1 MMVKLLSQGA
11 RVILETQ
18 SLVPA
23 KAPSWPHPVVGTPA
37 SCWEGPSTLFPTHRA
52 LGGLNSSEGC
62 DPYFVSIWLPK
73 RGLLCLFFFFLQK
86 GKKDSPFPFV
96 LARCPC
102 WGWGVG
108 GWPSASHRGPRTISR
123 VSPEP
128 GTGEPPA
135 KGPESSP
142 CRCFPLSL
150 LSPLHS
156 CTHPRVPQAYPLPTF
171 QLGPPSPLPSRVT
184 IFPDHPPPSGL
195 VPNNGRGSRQT
206 LETVRWDSEGL
217 SC

>member
-1 MMVKLLSQGA
+1 MIPTLYPFGCPRGA
-11 RVILETQ
+11 CCV
-18 SLVPA
+18 
-23 KAPSWPHPVVGTPA
+23 
-37 SCWEGPSTLFPTHRA
+37 
-52 LGGLNSSEGC
+52 
-62 DPYFVSIWLPK
+62 
-73 RGLLCLFFFFLQK
+73 FFFFPEREEGQTH
-86 GKKDSPFPFV
+86 FPFV

-102 WGWGVG
+102 WGCIVG
-108 GWPSASHRGPRTISR
+108 GWPSASHRGPWTISR

-142 CRCFPLSL
+142 CRCFPPSL

-156 CTHPRVPQAYPLPTF
+156 CTHPRVPPAYPLPTF
-171 QLGPPSPLPSRVT
+171 QLGPPSPLPSRAT

-206 LETVRWDSEGL
+206 LETVRQDSEGL
-217 SC
+217 SCQKEGDF